1 MEPPLPDLD
10 LLKKQAAESAA
21 GLVKDGML
29 VGLGSGSTAA
39 FAVQSLGERVKTG
52 LRIRGVATSERTAE
66 LARSLGIPLIE
77 LAEDTRLDLTID
89 GADEVEPGRLDLI
102 KGHGGALL
110 REKIVASV
118 SERLVIVAD
127 ETKITARLGR
137 GPLPVEVTPF
147 GWQSSARRVRDLG
160 AQPSLRM
167 NPDRQPFISDGGHY
181 ILDCVFAGGFDAP
194 TLAEELD
201 RTVGVVEHGLFL
213 GMAAQVYV
221 AGASGVSVLS
231 RSS

>member
-10 LLKKQAAESAA
+10 LLKQQAAESAA

-39 FAVQSLGERVKTG
+39 FAVRAIGKQVKAG

-66 LARSLGIPLIE
+66 LARSWEIPFME
-77 LAEDTRLDLTID
+77 LTEGTRLDLTID
-89 GADEVEPGRLDLI
+89 GADEVQPGRLDLI

-137 GPLPVEVTPF
+137 GPIPVEVTPF
-147 GWQSSARRVRDLG
+147 GWQSSARKVRDLG

-167 NPDRQPFISDGGHY
+167 NPDRHPFISDGGHY

-221 AGASGVSVLS
+221 AGANGVSVLS